1 LVTSISS
8 WFWVFGWS
16 SVFEIVMIGSP
27 TGSTSSGSSGG
38 SSPESI
44 AISFSNSLRSSN
56 ELSHGKVN
64 LSLNLLKLFF
74 FVIVSFSCWLFTKF

>member
-1 LVTSISS
+1 MVRWGLVTSISS

-38 SSPESI
+38 S
-44 AISFSNSLRSSN
+44 
-56 ELSHGKVN
+56 
-64 LSLNLLKLFF
+64 
-74 FVIVSFSCWLFTKF
+74 